1 MNFVAVRTK
10 HPSKTDGTAP
20 WWESIS
26 PASLEP
32 ANLHAAQFSRR
43 LSEKK

>member
-1 MNFVAVRTK
+1 MNFVGVRTK
-10 HPSKTDGTAP
+10 HPSKLDGTTP
-20 WWESIS
+20 WWEAIS

-32 ANLHAAQFSRR
+32 ANLHAAQFARR